1 MEIITE
7 EEVRHV
13 ARLARLALSEEE
25 VKKFQRQLE
34 KILEYVAKLR
44 ELNLEGVE
52 PTTHVIPVVNRLR
65 EDRGKESLS
74 KEEALSNAPN
84 TEKGHF
90 RVPKVIE

>member
-65 EDRGKESLS
+65 EDQGKESLS

-84 TEKGHF
+84 TEEGHF

>member
-65 EDRGKESLS
+65 EDQGKESLS

>member
-1 MEIITE
+1 MKIITE

-84 TEKGHF
+84 TEEGHF
-90 RVPKVIE
+90 KVPKVIE